1 METEDIGGIPSLEI
15 WFEFGSTYS
24 YLSTMRIDA
33 LAQQAGVS
41 LAWKPFLLG
50 PVFRDLGWE
59 TSPFLL
65 QEAKGRYMWR
75 DMERR
80 AAKYGLPFRKPS
92 VFPRSAIL
100 PMRVAVLGADQEWM
114 PAFSRAVMLQN
125 WAEDVDINSPANV
138 RRALH
143 GLVADPG
150 QIIGQA
156 QSDENKLKLREQT
169 EEAQRR
175 GIFGGPTFFVGDEMY
190 WGDDRLDDAIEYA
203 ASLRKR

>member
-1 METEDIGGIPSLEI
+1 MENEDIASMPSLEI

-24 YLSTMRIDA
+24 YLSVMRIEA
-33 LAQQAGVS
+33 LARRAGIR

-50 PVFRDLGWE
+50 PVFRSLGWE

-80 AAKYGLPFRKPS
+80 TAKYGLPFRKPS
-92 VFPRSAIL
+92 VFPRAAIL
-100 PMRVAVLGADQEWM
+100 PMRVAVLGAGQEWM
-114 PAFSRAVMLQN
+114 PAFCRAVMLQN
-125 WAEDVDINSPANV
+125 WVEDVDISLPANV
-138 RRALH
+138 SRALH
-143 GLVADPG
+143 GLVTDPG
-150 QIIGQA
+150 QVIEQA

-175 GIFGGPTFFVGDEMY
+175 GIFGGPTFFVGDEMF

>member
-1 METEDIGGIPSLEI
+1 MEDSHGGNPALEI

-24 YLSTMRIDA
+24 YLSVMRVEA
-33 LAQQAGVS
+33 LARDAGVP
-41 LAWKPFLLG
+41 LQWKPFLLG
-50 PVFRDLGWE
+50 PIFRNFGWE

-75 DMERR
+75 DMERQ

-92 VFPRSAIL
+92 VFPRMAIL
-100 PMRVAVLGADQEWM
+100 PMRVAIFGAEREWM
-114 PAFSRAVMLQN
+114 PAFCRTVMQQN
-125 WAEDVDINSPANV
+125 WFEDVDINSPGNV
-138 RRALH
+138 RCALL
-143 GLVADPG
+143 GLVDDPD
-150 QIIGQA
+150 QVIEEA

-190 WGDDRLDDAIEYA
+190 WGNDRLDDAVAHAA
-203 ASLRKR
+203 ASQTR